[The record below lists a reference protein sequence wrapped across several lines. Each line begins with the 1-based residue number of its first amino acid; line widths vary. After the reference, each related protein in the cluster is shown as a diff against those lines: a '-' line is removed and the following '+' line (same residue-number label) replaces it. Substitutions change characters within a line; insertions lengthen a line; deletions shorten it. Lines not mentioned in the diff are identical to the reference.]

1 MLSIELD
8 GRKIDYPDIDDPFF
22 IDLFPKIKDHT
33 ITAMLGAE
41 APWALYKSVEHVVRN
56 NIPGDIVE
64 CGVWN
69 GGSMLLAAMALIHFG
84 DTSRKLYLYDTFAG
98 MPRPDDIDRQW
109 DGISPLPNWQYATA
123 NGAKFGYG
131 GTCDM
136 VRAVLRK
143 SNYPEDKM
151 VFVEGFVE
159 DTIPA
164 HQPDQISL
172 LRLDTDFYKST
183 LHELVHLYPLL
194 SSGGILII
202 DDYGHYQGARTATDQ
217 YIAQHNLKIFL
228 SRVTYSVRLV
238 VKP

>member
-1 MLSIELD
+1 MLSMELD
-8 GRKIDYPDIDDPFF
+8 GRTVNYTDIDDPFF
-22 IDLFPKIKDHT
+22 IELFPKIGKHT
-33 ITAMLGAE
+33 MTTMTGPE
-41 APWALYKSVEHVVRN
+41 STWALYKSVEYVVKN

-98 MPRPDDIDRQW
+98 MPRPDDIDRSW
-109 DGISPLPNWQYATA
+109 DGTPALPTWESYVA
-123 NGAKFGYG
+123 NGKAMGYG
-131 GTCDM
+131 GTVDM
-136 VRAVLRK
+136 VRSVIRM

-151 VFVEGFVE
+151 IFVEGLVE

-164 HQPDQISL
+164 QRPDRVSI
-172 LRLDTDFYKST
+172 LRLDTDFYSST
-183 LHELVHLYPLL
+183 LHELVHLYPIL

-202 DDYGHYQGARTATDQ
+202 DDYGVFQGSRAATDQ
-217 YIAQHNLKIFL
+217 YIAQHNLKLFL
-228 SRVTYSVRLV
+228 SRVNGSVRLI